1 MPDGATPRTRLPP
14 FTAAQTLNSKF
25 IPSVLIVGAGVGGIT
40 LALDLDEAG
49 LTNWIIVDREDDVG
63 GTWHVNRY
71 PGCRCDVAA
80 VAYSHS
86 RFQNSQWT
94 ETHPDHREIQ
104 RYWADIVRTQG
115 LTNRLRLQHNYIKA
129 EWDAAQNVYHVTLRD
144 LVNDKEVVYDCNVLV
159 CATGAFS
166 EPNRIPLEGEDA
178 FEGKVVHA
186 ARWPRDLSVESLR
199 DKNVVVVGNGCSGV
213 QIIGTLGLDPRIK
226 MTALARGQQW
236 FMPSSN
242 GGIKASRNSA
252 PNSEQLRAIRA
263 RWPILQRLHRWIFL
277 AIADQRFY
285 YQWAK
290 SGEKARKKIERDIG
304 AWMVSRAPPNL
315 KDKIVPN
322 FPFQAKR
329 YIFEDGYFAAI
340 NQPQNRAVYGRI
352 AGLTPT
358 GVRTDDGEEIPAD
371 VVVLS
376 TGYAADHID
385 MQVDGENDSTRNY
398 EGKGD
403 LLYYHGIALPGMPN
417 YYTMMG
423 NNFLVNHSSVTEV
436 LEIQASYITQVLV
449 AMRDN
454 NIPKLEVKKAAA
466 KAYDNHI
473 AAQLELTTWPLV
485 NNYWRKGGSGRIFT
499 HYPGSIFQQW
509 WDNAWPVWADY
520 TGGEK
525 LARRQKIRMVL
536 FALLL
541 LVGGTVGGAKLWAA
555 GAPQWFVGVVSQIAQ
570 RLHLK

>member
-1 MPDGATPRTRLPP
+1 MPDGATPPTRLPP

-25 IPSVLIVGAGVGGIT
+25 IPSVLIVGAGIGGIT

-49 LTNWIIVDREDDVG
+49 LTNWI
-63 GTWHVNRY
+63 
-71 PGCRCDVAA
+71 
-80 VAYSHS
+80 
-86 RFQNSQWT
+86 NSQWT

-115 LTNRLRLQHNYIKA
+115 LTNRLRLQHDYIKA

-186 ARWPRDLSVESLR
+186 ARWPRDMSVESLR

-277 AIADQRFY
+277 ALADQRFY

-304 AWMVSRAPPNL
+304 AWMVARAPPNL

-358 GVRTDDGEEIPAD
+358 GVLTDDNEEIPAD

-398 EGKGD
+398 DGKGD
-403 LLYYHGIALPGMPN
+403 LVYYHGIALPGMPN

-499 HYPGSIFQQW
+499 HYPGPISQQW

-525 LARRQKIRMVL
+525 LARRQKIRKIL

-555 GAPQWFVGVVSQIAQ
+555 GAPQSLVSAGGEVAQWLVGVVSQIAQ